1 MDRDLAREIIRRSYR
16 SGSELEGLIGV
27 LKARCNAEDYKF
39 FARQVAMAIDGI
51 HVALVDKVLSRYPE
65 LEAEM
70 EANLARTGRVMP

>member
-1 MDRDLAREIIRRSYR
+1 MDKDLARESIRAAYR
-16 SGSELEGLIGV
+16 SGNELGALVSV
-27 LKARCNAEDYKF
+27 LKARCHPDDYQY

-70 EANLARTGRVMP
+70 EANLARIGKVMP